1 MVVVLESSLEL
12 YDIRVIGQ
20 FTADI
25 SLSED
30 CLDLIVLQDVIFLE
44 NF

>member
-1 MVVVLESSLEL
+1 MVIVLEGSLEL
-12 YDIRVIGQ
+12 YDIWMIGQ

-30 CLDLIVLQDVIFLE
+30 CLDLIVFQDVILLE